1 MRRLNRKPLPGH
13 PIYQDSSSEGE
24 LIINKNEVEKS
35 ISFLLRLLKNI
46 MEETKIETFTG
57 QLKVPCFKFEN
68 EIIWVTTAMILLEF
82 GDVLG

>member
-1 MRRLNRKPLPGH
+1 
-13 PIYQDSSSEGE
+13 
-24 LIINKNEVEKS
+24 
-35 ISFLLRLLKNI
+35 

-82 GDVLG
+82 GDVLGL